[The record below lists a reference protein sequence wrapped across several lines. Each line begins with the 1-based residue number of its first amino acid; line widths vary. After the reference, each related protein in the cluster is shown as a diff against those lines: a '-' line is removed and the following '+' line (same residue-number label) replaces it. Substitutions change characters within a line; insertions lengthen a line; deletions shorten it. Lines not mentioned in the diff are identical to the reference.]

1 MTTSNNYDQTK
12 TISGKPS
19 TEGTSQELEAALTS
33 PNLLMPFKEFLK
45 VRGFANK
52 DEFAASLNV
61 DPFPKPSGLGFTS
74 IDALKS
80 LYRSL

>member
-1 MTTSNNYDQTK
+1 MTTSNNHEQT
-12 TISGKPS
+12 TTTFGKPS
-19 TEGTSQELEAALTS
+19 TERTSHELEAALAN

-52 DEFAASLNV
+52 EEFAASLNV

-74 IDALKS
+74 IDTLKS
-80 LYRSL
+80 LCRSL